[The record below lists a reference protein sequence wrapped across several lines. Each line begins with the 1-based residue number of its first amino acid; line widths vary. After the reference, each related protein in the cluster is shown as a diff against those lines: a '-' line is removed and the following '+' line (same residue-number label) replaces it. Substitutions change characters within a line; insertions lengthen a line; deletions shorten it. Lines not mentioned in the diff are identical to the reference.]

1 MNQTEQKLILTI
13 LLYKAYSGTGD
24 GKSSSKRRNGAE
36 FQERA
41 GETENHLQNEGNVAI
56 AEETRDA

>member
-1 MNQTEQKLILTI
+1 MQEKERCRQ
-13 LLYKAYSGTGD
+13 
-24 GKSSSKRRNGAE
+24 

-56 AEETRDA
+56 AEETRDDALKKL